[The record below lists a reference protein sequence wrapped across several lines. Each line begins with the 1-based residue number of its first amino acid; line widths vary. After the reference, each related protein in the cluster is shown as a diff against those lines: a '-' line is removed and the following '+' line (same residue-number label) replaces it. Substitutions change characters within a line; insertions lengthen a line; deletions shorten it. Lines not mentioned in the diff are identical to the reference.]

1 MANKKRQ
8 NNEGASSVAQ
18 DFVNARALR
27 IRAAEG
33 HPVNLEKALIVE
45 MPQIKGKDGQ

>member
-1 MANKKRQ
+1 MKER
-8 NNEGASSVAQ
+8 AQ
-18 DFVNARALR
+18 LRRTLLMRGLR